1 MKPFDVKSSTYIDFG
16 IENKPKNKVGDQVKI
31 SKYKNTFGKGCISN
45 RSNNIFVIKK
55 VNNTVPYAILLVI
68 LMEEKLLKS
77 FVEKNYKKQ
86 IKKSLELKKQSREEV
101 ITNIS
106 NEEVMIIHL
115 IVGLIKKT

>member
-1 MKPFDVKSSTYIDFG
+1 
-16 IENKPKNKVGDQVKI
+16 
-31 SKYKNTFGKGCISN
+31 
-45 RSNNIFVIKK
+45 
-55 VNNTVPYAILLVI
+55 
-68 LMEEKLLKS
+68 MEEKLLES